1 MMENTVIAGM
11 VPYYIL
17 LLHHHNRLPPSSFV
31 MMMTIIMVVHYSY
44 VLVPAG
50 STGTGS
56 KYQARYQWYPPGG
69 IMVLWYLLV
78 VPAAAV
84 LHTVY

>member
-50 STGTGS
+50 STGTRPAGT
-56 KYQARYQWYPPGG
+56 RRG
-69 IMVLWYLLV
+69 VLWYYG
-78 VPAAAV
+78 
-84 LHTVY
+84 TCW